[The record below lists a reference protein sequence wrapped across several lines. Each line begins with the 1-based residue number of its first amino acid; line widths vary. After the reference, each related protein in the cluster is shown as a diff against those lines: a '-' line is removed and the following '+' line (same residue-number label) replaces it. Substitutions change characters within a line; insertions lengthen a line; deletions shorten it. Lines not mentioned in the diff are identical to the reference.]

1 MMLGTVI
8 GFGEGSN
15 GTLPQLAVSPEHCYA
30 LERFLELMMSKSGRR
45 LHRMFEENKL
55 MNMLI

>member
-15 GTLPQLAVSPEHCYA
+15 GTLPQLAESPEHCYA
-30 LERFLELMMSKSGRR
+30 KGVCLRRFLESMIVCEIRTVHL
-45 LHRMFEENKL
+45 
-55 MNMLI
+55 